1 MKEAEFLESLATQYR
16 LSHSE
21 LEVLSLVKEGEL
33 PTTMAN
39 RLKINVDAVRQRLS
53 QVYRKFEI
61 QGRGPVKLTQLHQLL
76 QQLEQKWLQLKNSN
90 SVQETLNIK
99 PSYHLTLPKT
109 QQLASE
115 IKKEDIKSKIDWD
128 GAPDVSSFYG
138 RISELE
144 MLEDWIVNQDCRL
157 VGLLGFAGIG
167 KTALA
172 VKLAQRIQ
180 EQFDCLIWRS
190 VFHAQTFPELVS
202 ILIDALCLPQE
213 ITKFKN
219 INQQISWLINYLRNQ
234 RCLIILD
241 GLESIF
247 IPRELAGVYR
257 EEYEGCDRFLRRIAE
272 EPSKSCLLL
281 TSREPIN
288 EISLLEAE
296 NSPAR
301 HLKLGSLED
310 AALKLLQVKNLSSEQ
325 DWQKLI
331 QVYQGNP
338 LLLKLV
344 APTIQEVFDGN
355 VTDFLNNALLTQ
367 EVIHLVEG
375 LLAQL
380 SELERKIIFLLGETK
395 EPMTLLDLKSHLSDV
410 ALHKLMSAVKS
421 LRLRSLI
428 EQSSHT
434 FTLPTVV
441 KETIMQLQ
449 NS

>member
-1 MKEAEFLESLATQYR
+1 MKEAEFIESLATQYR

-76 QQLEQKWLQLKNSN
+76 QQLEKKWLLLKNSN
-90 SVQETLNIK
+90 SVQETLNN
-99 PSYHLTLPKT
+99 PTYYLPLPREQRLST
-109 QQLASE
+109 E
-115 IKKEDIKSKIDWD
+115 INKEDIKSKIDWD

-144 MLEDWIVNQDCRL
+144 ILEDWIVNQDCRL

-190 VFHAQTFPELVS
+190 VFHAPTFPELVS

-213 ITKFKN
+213 VTNLKN
-219 INQQISWLINYLRNQ
+219 INQEISWLINYLRNQ

-272 EPSKSCLLL
+272 EPSKSCLLI
-281 TSREPIN
+281 TSREPVN

-296 NSPAR
+296 NSPVR

-310 AALKLLQVKNLSSEQ
+310 AALKLLKVKKLSSEQ

-344 APTIQEVFDGN
+344 ASTIQEVFDGN
-355 VTDFLNNALLTQ
+355 VTEFLNNALLTQ

-380 SELERKIIFLLGETK
+380 SELEREIIFFLGKTK

-410 ALHKLMSAVKS
+410 SLHKLMSAVKS

-441 KETIMQLQ
+441 KETILQLQ